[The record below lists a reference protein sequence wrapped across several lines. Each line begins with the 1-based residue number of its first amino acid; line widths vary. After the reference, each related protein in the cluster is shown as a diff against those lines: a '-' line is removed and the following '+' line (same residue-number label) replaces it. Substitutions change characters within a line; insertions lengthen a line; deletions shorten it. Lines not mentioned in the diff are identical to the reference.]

1 MQNGILLRIMLH
13 LLLPILCVTNQIM
26 YILKGV
32 VHLNYNEK
40 IEYIVNGIKKELCG
54 N

>member
-32 VHLNYNEK
+32 VHYNEW
-40 IEYIVNGIKKELCG
+40 IEYIVNRVKKELCG